1 MLPYSPNGG
10 GFPRGGGGRT
20 GGQPLAAGSSFAI
33 PFSENG
39 GFLAST
45 FFFMIPV
52 QDMTNGAVGVAVL
65 STFNFDDPVDASFY
79 SYKIEDIVPG
89 RVPTVRRVIL
99 NYRDLGPASVI
110 VTISGSNDNA
120 QSITAS
126 VTRQIGNPLPS
137 LIPQTALIDIEL
149 TAFQPQLTIGR
160 AAGGGPLSIIS
171 ATILG
176 DVEEQSL

>member
-1 MLPYSPNGG
+1 MQPYYPPY
-10 GFPRGGGGRT
+10 PRGGGGGRT
-20 GGQPLAAGSSFAI
+20 GAGGTPAASGGGFAI

-45 FFFMIPV
+45 FFFMLPV
-52 QDMTNGAVGVAVL
+52 QDMTNGAVGVAVFN
-65 STFNFDDPVDASFY
+65 TANFDDQIDASSY
-79 SYKIEDIVPG
+79 SYKVEDVVPG

-99 NYRDLGPASVI
+99 NYRDLGLANII
-110 VTISGSNDNA
+110 VTLTGTNDNA
-120 QSITAS
+120 QFISVS

-137 LIPQTALIDIEL
+137 LIRQTSLIDIEL
-149 TAFQPQLTIGR
+149 TAFQPQLTIAR

-176 DVEEQSL
+176 DVEDQSL